1 MGVLRQHSA
10 IAPRPVTRRPP
21 RGIRLSLLAPC
32 RAPNLRRGRAVRRR
46 STTTGSRSDPNP
58 RSYSSDQEASF
69 NRQTLLSRL
78 MECASIFFSSSGS
91 FVGSISSSTTSLL
104 MTAAPIS
111 AMLTRQKQMNL
122 ELCSVVWSRWL
133 TTVHSMFYFAF
144 PVEPRTFPVALE
156 LHSGTDRDFRFS
168 PGLRHL

>member
-1 MGVLRQHSA
+1 MCLDLLLELGVVCWLHLDLAA
-10 IAPRPVTRRPP
+10 IAVM
-21 RGIRLSLLAPC
+21 SA
-32 RAPNLRRGRAVRRR
+32 
-46 STTTGSRSDPNP
+46 
-58 RSYSSDQEASF
+58 AS
-69 NRQTLLSRL
+69 
-78 MECASIFFSSSGS
+78 
-91 FVGSISSSTTSLL
+91 
-104 MTAAPIS
+104 IS

-133 TTVHSMFYFAF
+133 TTVHSMSYFAF